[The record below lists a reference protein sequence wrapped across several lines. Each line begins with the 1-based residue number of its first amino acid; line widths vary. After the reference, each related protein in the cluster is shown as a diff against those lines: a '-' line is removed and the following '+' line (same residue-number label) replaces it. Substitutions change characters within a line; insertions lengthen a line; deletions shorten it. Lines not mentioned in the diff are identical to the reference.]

1 MPQPKMSLRR
11 LAHSRP
17 DLPRPVGLEVS
28 RNRSVTV
35 YLAGLPAFEAW
46 QGALERPGEV
56 AEAHGWRYV
65 AGYLKSGDEAAL
77 TTLMVRLT
85 EGTEK

>member
-1 MPQPKMSLRR
+1 MPQPRMSLRR

-28 RNRSVTV
+28 RGRSIVI
-35 YLAGLPAFEAW
+35 YLPGLSAFEAW
-46 QGALERPGEV
+46 RDALERAGEV
-56 AEAHGWRYV
+56 AEADGWRYV
-65 AGYLKSGDEAAL
+65 AGYLPAGDQAAL

-85 EGTEK
+85 EGTER